1 MSGDCSFRF
10 VDVSGIVAQCCSNL
24 LLQDISCLF
33 KRQNYLM
40 QQSNK
45 IRHRKKAICYRNN
58 NKLKKNKIIK
68 MHRKEE
74 SKYTGKDGFGKDDT

>member
-1 MSGDCSFRF
+1 VSGDCSFRF

-58 NKLKKNKIIK
+58 NKLKKKKNNKNASERGVKIY
-68 MHRKEE
+68 RKRW
-74 SKYTGKDGFGKDDT
+74 FR